1 MTQRSPEE
9 YGRIIDVAESMMDAS
24 FPYLSVETW
33 KYLSMPVISAVVGY
47 VTNVV
52 AIKMMFHPIEFRGLW
67 KPWLGWQGIVPRKAS
82 KMAGIS
88 VDTITESLITEAE
101 IFNRLDPDAVADA
114 LEKPMI
120 QMADEITDKIMQRH
134 HPGLWEALP
143 AMVRGQVKRRV
154 RAQAPSI
161 IRELMNEV
169 RTNVRYIFDLKGM
182 ITRVL
187 VRQKTLLNHIFLETG
202 RAEFIFIGRSGA
214 YFGFAFGLIQMLIWM
229 FFQAWWLLPL
239 FGLLVGWA
247 TNWLALKMIF
257 SPKKAHRFAG
267 ITIQGLFF
275 KRQQEVAADYG
286 SLVATEIL
294 TPQNILEEILT
305 GPYAE
310 KLFALVQAEV
320 QRAID
325 SSASVARPFVT
336 WTLGNDDYERIKAE
350 AVREVVERM
359 PETLSHMTGYA
370 HDAMAI
376 QETLITR
383 LQNLTPRQFEGM
395 LRPAFE
401 EDEWILIA
409 VGAALGFAVG
419 WFQLVA
425 LFSNVFVERFGG
437 IPGFG

>member
-1 MTQRSPEE
+1 
-9 YGRIIDVAESMMDAS
+9 
-24 FPYLSVETW
+24 
-33 KYLSMPVISAVVGY
+33 
-47 VTNVV
+47 
-52 AIKMMFHPIEFRGLW
+52 
-67 KPWLGWQGIVPRKAS
+67 
-82 KMAGIS
+82 
-88 VDTITESLITEAE
+88 
-101 IFNRLDPDAVADA
+101 
-114 LEKPMI
+114 
-120 QMADEITDKIMQRH
+120 
-134 HPGLWEALP
+134 
-143 AMVRGQVKRRV
+143 
-154 RAQAPSI
+154 
-161 IRELMNEV
+161 
-169 RTNVRYIFDLKGM
+169 
-182 ITRVL
+182 
-187 VRQKTLLNHIFLETG
+187 
-202 RAEFIFIGRSGA
+202 
-214 YFGFAFGLIQMLIWM
+214 
-229 FFQAWWLLPL
+229 
-239 FGLLVGWA
+239 
-247 TNWLALKMIF
+247 
-257 SPKKAHRFAG
+257 
-267 ITIQGLFF
+267 
-275 KRQQEVAADYG
+275 
-286 SLVATEIL
+286 
-294 TPQNILEEILT
+294 
-305 GPYAE
+305 
-310 KLFALVQAEV
+310 V

>member
-1 MTQRSPEE
+1 MGPEP
-9 YGRIIDVAESMMDAS
+9 MMDAS
-24 FPYLSVETW
+24 FLYLSLDTW

-52 AIKMMFHPIEFRGLW
+52 AIRMMFHPIEFVGLW

-88 VDTITESLITEAE
+88 VDTITETLITESE
-101 IFNRLDPDAVADA
+101 IFSRLDPDRVADE
-114 LEKPMI
+114 LEQPMI
-120 QMADEITDKIMQRH
+120 ELTDEITDTVMARH

-143 AMVRGQVKRRV
+143 SVVRSQVKRRV
-154 RAQAPSI
+154 RAQAPGI
-161 IRELMNEV
+161 IRDLMTEV
-169 RTNVRYIFDLKGM
+169 RTNVRYMFDLKGM

-202 RAEFIFIGRSGA
+202 RAEFVFIGRSGA
-214 YFGFAFGLIQMLIWM
+214 YFGFVFGLIQMLIWM

-257 SPKKAHRFAG
+257 NPKKPLRFAG
-267 ITIQGLFF
+267 LRIQGLFF

-286 SLVATEIL
+286 NLVASEIL

-310 KLFALVQAEV
+310 KLFALVQTEV

-336 WTLGNDDYERIKAE
+336 WTLGSDDYEQIKAE
-350 AVREVVERM
+350 AVREVVARM

-370 HDAMAI
+370 HDAMGI
-376 QETLITR
+376 KQTLVSR

-419 WFQLVA
+419 WFQLIA
-425 LFSNVFVERFGG
+425 LFSNVFVERFGSLPWLG
-437 IPGFG
+437 

>member
-1 MTQRSPEE
+1 
-9 YGRIIDVAESMMDAS
+9 
-24 FPYLSVETW
+24 
-33 KYLSMPVISAVVGY
+33 MPVISAIVGY

-52 AIKMMFHPIEFRGLW
+52 AIRMMFHPLHFVGFW
-67 KPWLGWQGIVPRKAS
+67 KPYLGWQGIVPRKAS
-82 KMAGIS
+82 KMTGIA

-101 IFNRLDPDAVADA
+101 IFGRLDPERVAA
-114 LEKPMI
+114 ELERPMI
-120 QMADEITDKIMQRH
+120 ELTDEITDSVMRRH

-143 AMVRGQVKRRV
+143 QVVRSRIKHRV
-154 RAQAPSI
+154 RAQAPAI
-161 IRELMNEV
+161 IRELMTEV
-169 RTNVRYIFDLKGM
+169 RTNVRYMFDLKGM

-187 VRQKTLLNHIFLETG
+187 VREKNLLNRIFLETG
-202 RAEFIFIGRSGA
+202 RNEFIFIGRSGA
-214 YFGFAFGLIQMLIWM
+214 YFGFAFGIVQMLIWV

-257 SPKKAHRFAG
+257 NPKKPLRIGRFK
-267 ITIQGLFF
+267 IQGLFF

-286 SLVATEIL
+286 SLVATQIL

-310 KLFALVQAEV
+310 KLFALVQTEV

-336 WTLGNDDYERIKAE
+336 WTLGSADYERIKAE
-350 AVREVVERM
+350 AVREVVARM

-370 HDAMAI
+370 EDAMAI

-383 LQNLTPRQFEGM
+383 LQNLTPLQFEGM

-409 VGAALGFAVG
+409 VGAALGLAVG
-419 WFQLVA
+419 WFQLIV
-425 LFSNVFVERFGG
+425 LFSSVFVDRFGG

>member
-1 MTQRSPEE
+1 
-9 YGRIIDVAESMMDAS
+9 MDGT
-24 FPYLSVETW
+24 FLYLSLETW

-52 AIKMMFHPIEFRGLW
+52 AIRMMFYPIEFVGLW
-67 KPWLGWQGIVPRKAS
+67 KPYLGWQGIVPRKAS
-82 KMAGIS
+82 KMTGIS

-101 IFNRLDPDAVADA
+101 IFNRLDPARVADE
-114 LEKPMI
+114 LEAPMI
-120 QMADEITDKIMQRH
+120 AMTDEITDTVMQRH
-134 HPGLWEALP
+134 HPAIWEALP
-143 AMVRGQVKRRV
+143 MVVRSQIKRRV
-154 RAQAPSI
+154 RAQAPII

-169 RTNVRYIFDLKGM
+169 RTNVRYMFDLKGM

-187 VRQKTLLNHIFLETG
+187 VREKNLLNRIFLETG
-202 RAEFIFIGRSGA
+202 RDEFIFIGRSGA
-214 YFGFAFGLIQMLIWM
+214 YFGFAFGMIQMLIWV

-257 SPKKAHRFAG
+257 NPKKAIRIGGFS
-267 ITIQGLFF
+267 IQGLFF
-275 KRQQEVAADYG
+275 KRQQQVAADYG
-286 SLVATEIL
+286 SLVATQIL

-336 WTLGNDDYERIKAE
+336 WTLGNEDYERIKAE
-350 AVREVVERM
+350 AVREVVARM

-376 QETLITR
+376 QETLISR
-383 LQNLTPRQFEGM
+383 LQNLTPLQFEGM

-409 VGAALGFAVG
+409 VGAALGLAVG
-419 WFQLVA
+419 WFQLIV
-425 LFSNVFVERFGG
+425 LFSSVFTERFGG
-437 IPGFG
+437 VPGFG